1 MPSKS
6 EITEQLAREADWRRR
21 LSVPAFACGFLYLLS
36 GITISET
43 LKGAP
48 TVGLL
53 QGIEPA
59 LSGVANPAVSPRAAE
74 VRFISHHSLPLIA
87 GSIVAAVAI
96 VGLTLVLL
104 LLVNATRFR
113 RPETW
118 RLARPLVLFG
128 GVAVALVSVG
138 HQVVGALLAH
148 HFVVGHDFSGHAVEH
163 ALTNGTANVVSDY
176 LDLLAG
182 FALAAGMIV
191 TMLGAMRVGLLVRWV
206 GVLGIVTGVLI
217 FLPIGGATLRARAR
231 LLVGHDGHALRRA
244 LAGWRPAGLDHR
256 RSATVAVASGAT
268 HRAAGR
274 RRRGARR
281 RRRRWRQRQRSGA
294 VGHQRNLLGQAPAQA
309 RRAQR
314 RRAAGVAGR

>member
-217 FLPIGGATLRARAR
+217 FLPIGGATLELVPAFWLVMMGMLCGGRWPGGDPPAWTTGEARPWPSRAEQRIAQQ
-231 LLVGHDGHALRRA
+231 GGGGEA
-244 LAGWRPAGLDHR
+244 LAGAGAGGGSGSAPAL
-256 RSATVAVASGAT
+256 SGT
-268 HRAAGR
+268 NGTSSGKR
-274 RRRGARR
+274 RRKRGARSGEG
-281 RRRRWRQRQRSGA
+281 QRE
-294 VGHQRNLLGQAPAQA
+294 
-309 RRAQR
+309 
-314 RRAAGVAGR
+314 

>member
-1 MPSKS
+1 MPSQS

-74 VRFISHHSLPLIA
+74 VKFISHHSLPLIA
-87 GSIVAAVAI
+87 GSVLAGVAI
-96 VGLTLVLL
+96 AGLTLVLL

-113 RPETW
+113 RPESW

-128 GVAVALVSVG
+128 GIAVALVSIG
-138 HQVVGALLAH
+138 HQVISALLTH
-148 HFVVGHDFSGHAVEH
+148 HFVVGHDFSGHAVEL
-163 ALTNGTANVVSDY
+163 ALTKGTANILSDY

-206 GVLGIVTGVLI
+206 GRARDHHRRAD
-217 FLPIGGATLRARAR
+217 LPADRRCDARARAR
-231 LLVGHDGHALRRA
+231 LLAGHDGHALRRA
-244 LAGWRPAGLDHR
+244 LAGRRPARLDLG
-256 RSATVAVASGAT
+256 RSAPLAVARGST
-268 HRAAGR
+268 RRARGR
-274 RRRGARR
+274 RGRGARGSWNRWRQCSGARR
-281 RRRRWRQRQRSGA
+281 RQRR
-294 VGHQRNLLGQAPAQA
+294 LLGQAPA
-309 RRAQR
+309 
-314 RRAAGVAGR
+314 

>member
-6 EITEQLAREADWRRR
+6 EITEQIAREADWRRR

-53 QGIEPA
+53 QGIAPA

-87 GSIVAAVAI
+87 GSVVAGIAI
-96 VGLTLVLL
+96 AGLTLVLL

-113 RPETW
+113 RPESW
-118 RLARPLVLFG
+118 RAARPLVLFG
-128 GVAVALVSVG
+128 GVAVALVSIG
-138 HQVVGALLAH
+138 HQVISALLTH
-148 HFVVGHDFSGHAVEH
+148 HFVVGHDFSGHAVEL
-163 ALTNGTANVVSDY
+163 ALTKGTANVLSDY

-217 FLPIGGATLRARAR
+217 FLPIGGATLELVPAFWLVAMGMLCAERWPGGDPPAWTSGEARPWPSRADQRASQQA
-231 LLVGHDGHALRRA
+231 GGSEA
-244 LAGWRPAGLDHR
+244 LAGAG
-256 RSATVAVASGAT
+256 ASGGAT
-268 HRAAGR
+268 PALGGANGSSGKR
-274 RRRGARR
+274 RRKRGARSGEG
-281 RRRRWRQRQRSGA
+281 QRE
-294 VGHQRNLLGQAPAQA
+294 
-309 RRAQR
+309 
-314 RRAAGVAGR
+314 

>member
-1 MPSKS
+1 MPSQS
-6 EITEQLAREADWRRR
+6 EITEQLAREAEWRRR

-59 LSGVANPAVSPRAAE
+59 LSGVANPAVSPRAGE
-74 VRFISHHSLPLIA
+74 VKFISDHSLPLIA
-87 GSIVAAVAI
+87 GSVLAGIAI
-96 VGLTLVLL
+96 AGLTLVLL

-128 GVAVALVSVG
+128 GIAVALVSIG
-138 HQVVGALLAH
+138 HQVISALLTH
-148 HFVVGHDFSGHAVEH
+148 HFVVGHDFSGHAVEL
-163 ALTNGTANVVSDY
+163 ALTKGTANTVSDY

-206 GVLGIVTGVLI
+206 GVLGIITGVLI
-217 FLPIGGATLRARAR
+217 FLPIGGATLELVPAFWLVTMGMLCAERWPGGDPPAWTSGEARPWPSRADQRAAR
-231 LLVGHDGHALRRA
+231 GAGGGEA
-244 LAGWRPAGLDHR
+244 LAGAGAGGGNAPALEG
-256 RSATVAVASGAT
+256 ANGASSGK
-268 HRAAGR
+268 R
-274 RRRGARR
+274 RRKRGARSGEG
-281 RRRRWRQRQRSGA
+281 QRE
-294 VGHQRNLLGQAPAQA
+294 
-309 RRAQR
+309 
-314 RRAAGVAGR
+314 

>member
-1 MPSKS
+1 MPSRS

-74 VRFISHHSLPLIA
+74 VKFISHHSLPLIA
-87 GSIVAAVAI
+87 GSVLAGVAI
-96 VGLTLVLL
+96 AGLTLVLL

-128 GVAVALVSVG
+128 GIAVALVSIG
-138 HQVVGALLAH
+138 HQVISALLTH
-148 HFVVGHDFSGHAVEH
+148 HFVVGHDFSGHAVEL
-163 ALTNGTANVVSDY
+163 ALTKGTANTVSDY

-206 GVLGIVTGVLI
+206 GVLGIITGVLI
-217 FLPIGGATLRARAR
+217 FLPIGGATLELVPAFWLVTMGMLCAERWPGGDPPAWTSGEARPWPSRADQRAAR
-231 LLVGHDGHALRRA
+231 EAAGGEA
-244 LAGWRPAGLDHR
+244 LAGAGAGGGNAPALEG
-256 RSATVAVASGAT
+256 ANGASPGK
-268 HRAAGR
+268 R
-274 RRRGARR
+274 RRKRGARSGEG
-281 RRRRWRQRQRSGA
+281 QRE
-294 VGHQRNLLGQAPAQA
+294 
-309 RRAQR
+309 
-314 RRAAGVAGR
+314 

>member
-6 EITEQLAREADWRRR
+6 EITEQLAREAEWRRR

-53 QGIEPA
+53 QGLEPA

-87 GSIVAAVAI
+87 GSVLAGVAI
-96 VGLTLVLL
+96 AGLTLVLL
-104 LLVNATRFR
+104 LLVSATRFR
-113 RPETW
+113 RPESW
-118 RLARPLVLFG
+118 RAARPLVLFG

-138 HQVVGALLAH
+138 HQVISALLTH
-148 HFVVGHDFSGHAVEH
+148 HFVVGHDFSGHAVEL
-163 ALTNGTANVVSDY
+163 ALTKGTANVLSDY

-206 GVLGIVTGVLI
+206 GVLGIITGVLI
-217 FLPIGGATLRARAR
+217 FLPIGGATLELVPAFWLVTMGMLCAERWPGGDPPAWTSGEARPWPSRAERAAQQA
-231 LLVGHDGHALRRA
+231 GGGEA
-244 LAGWRPAGLDHR
+244 LAAAG
-256 RSATVAVASGAT
+256 AGGGAT
-268 HRAAGR
+268 PALGGANGSSGKR
-274 RRRGARR
+274 RRKRGARSGEG
-281 RRRRWRQRQRSGA
+281 QRE
-294 VGHQRNLLGQAPAQA
+294 
-309 RRAQR
+309 
-314 RRAAGVAGR
+314 

>member
-6 EITEQLAREADWRRR
+6 EIAEQLARESDWRRR

-87 GSIVAAVAI
+87 GSVVTAIAI

-104 LLVNATRFR
+104 LLFEATRFR

-118 RLARPLVLFG
+118 RAARPLVLFG
-128 GVAVALVSVG
+128 GVAVALVSIG
-138 HQVVGALLAH
+138 HQVVSALLAH
-148 HFVVGHDFSGHAVEH
+148 HFAVGHDFSGHAVEH

-191 TMLGAMRVGLLVRWV
+191 TLLGAMRVGLLVRWV
-206 GVLGIVTGVLI
+206 GVLGIITGVLI
-217 FLPIGGATLRARAR
+217 FLPIGGATLELVPAFWLVTMGMLCAERWPGGDPPAWSTGEARPWPSRAEQRAAQQGGAGGEA
-231 LLVGHDGHALRRA
+231 LVG
-244 LAGWRPAGLDHR
+244 AGAGGGSASAPAG
-256 RSATVAVASGAT
+256 ANGASSGK
-268 HRAAGR
+268 R
-274 RRRGARR
+274 RRKRGARSGEG
-281 RRRRWRQRQRSGA
+281 QRE
-294 VGHQRNLLGQAPAQA
+294 
-309 RRAQR
+309 
-314 RRAAGVAGR
+314 